1 MYLALRYYRK
11 ETMSFPIKIAI
22 AEDHELLRKGLV
34 SVLGGDDDFTVAF
47 EASNGKEL
55 MEGLSKNE
63 VEVILLD
70 LDMPEMNGI
79 EVLRVMEALHPDVRC
94 IILTMHYS
102 RYFVLECISMGARG
116 FLAKNTNVENI
127 MEAMIAVRDTGFY
140 VNDDGSMEF
149 LFDEFRKCNAAIPE
163 AISMKVLREICSGVP
178 FTRIVNENNIQ
189 MEDIEA
195 LWNNLL
201 FKLSGGSKKKQA

>member
-1 MYLALRYYRK
+1 
-11 ETMSFPIKIAI
+11 MSFPIKIAI

-34 SVLGGDDDFTVAF
+34 SVLGGDDDFTVTF

-55 MEGLSKNE
+55 MDGLSKNE

-79 EVLRVMEALHPDVRC
+79 EVLRVMGALHPNVRC

-127 MEAMIAVRDTGFY
+127 MEALIAVRDTGFY
-140 VNDDGSMEF
+140 VNDDGSMKF
-149 LFDEFRKCNAAIPE
+149 LFDEFRKCNADIPE
-163 AISMKVLREICSGVP
+163 AISMKALREICNGVP
-178 FTRIVNENNIQ
+178 FNQIVKENNIE
-189 MEDIEA
+189 MEDIET

-201 FKLSGGSKKKQA
+201 LKLSEGSKKGKTQQDKA